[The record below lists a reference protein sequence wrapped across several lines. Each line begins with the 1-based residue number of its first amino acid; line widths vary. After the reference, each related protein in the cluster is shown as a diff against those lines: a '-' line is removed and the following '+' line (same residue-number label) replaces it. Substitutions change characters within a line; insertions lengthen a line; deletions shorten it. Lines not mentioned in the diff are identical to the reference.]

1 MIKDVIVNLATD
13 DRRDVAADYAISLAG
28 AFEAHVAGVAFA
40 LEPIVSAAVLD
51 GVPLTFIE
59 EEAANGVCQA
69 FDQAATNAGLS
80 VETRVIPA
88 GLDRAAGE
96 FARLAMRF
104 DIAVLAQT
112 EPDRSGP
119 EALMIEAALLDSGR
133 PLVVGPFIH
142 KEPLRLDRVVVA
154 WNGSRPAARAIGDAL
169 PLLRRAKEVRVVIVS
184 GERGK
189 SENHVLEGTD
199 IGQHL
204 ARHGVRVEVDRIPA
218 GELDVA
224 DALLSYAADAAADF
238 MVMGGYGH
246 SRLREFV
253 LGGATRAILRS
264 MTVPVLMSH

>member
-28 AFEAHVAGVAFA
+28 AFEAHMAGVAFA
-40 LEPIVSAAVLD
+40 LEPITSASVVD
-51 GVPLTFIE
+51 GIPLTFIE
-59 EEAANGVCQA
+59 EEAANSVCQA
-69 FDQAATNAGLS
+69 FDQAATNAGLA
-80 VETRVIPA
+80 VETRVMPA
-88 GLDRAAGE
+88 GLDMAAGE

-104 DIAVLAQT
+104 DLAVLGQAD
-112 EPDRSGP
+112 PDRPGP
-119 EALMIEAALLDSGR
+119 EALMIEATLLDSGR
-133 PLVVGPFIH
+133 PLVVVPFIH

-154 WNGSRPAARAIGDAL
+154 WNESRPAARAMGDAL
-169 PLLRRAKEVRVVIVS
+169 PFLRRAKEVRVVIVT

-189 SENHVLEGTD
+189 DENDTLEGAD

-204 ARHGVRVEVDRIPA
+204 ARHGVRVEVDRVAA
-218 GELDVA
+218 GGLDVA
-224 DALLSYAADAAADF
+224 DVLLSYAADAAADF

-253 LGGATRAILRS
+253 LGGATRGILRS